1 MSLTKVS
8 YSMINGD
15 MVNVLDYGVV
25 GNGVADDTTALQA
38 AIDAAATAGKTLWWP
53 IGTYKIT
60 ATLNIK
66 NKKISWVGE
75 NYYTNSAE
83 IIGSFDGFLVDG
95 SGVSPSTYY
104 GPYEISNLK
113 FTNSNNGTALG
124 SCGCLNL
131 AYTGTCKIINCAIV
145 AQGTAVQLNETI
157 SATFTDNYVQGD
169 SGTNP
174 NRSYNRGYY
183 GQGRNTR
190 INGGRIYGC
199 YIAADISGDSWVI
212 SQCNTEF
219 NDIIFRTSAL
229 SSMLVEGCHIETSGM
244 LWTNAV
250 NLPTITTT
258 PWTDNMGDGIGWS
271 GSIKFLNCIVFFGA
285 LGTTNGVRAPIFV
298 CKTQA
303 GFGGSLD
310 LSGNSFAVGSSMAT
324 LSNSFSYSA
333 PTDMISGLKF
343 FSSGNTGFI
352 DPNNIPQDQYTNY
365 IRFDTSNGA
374 NLSAKFT
381 NIRLLDSSNTI
392 TQITDGMRVSGYVYN
407 DLYSTFYN
415 RSVINSGLDFSP
427 SANNTFSLGK
437 AGNRWTE
444 VFAVNG
450 VINTSDKNAKTE
462 IEDTSLGLNFINLLQ
477 PKQYKMKQSGRWTD
491 GELVDMVDEN
501 GHVVIDSDGKTIKVI
516 KQGSQQPIPGQRFHQ
531 GLIAQEVKAVL
542 DQLGI
547 DSAMWINGENN
558 IQGLRYEELI
568 APLIKAVQE
577 LSAKVV
583 ALETK

>member
-1 MSLTKVS
+1 
-8 YSMINGD
+8 
-15 MVNVLDYGVV
+15 
-25 GNGVADDTTALQA
+25 
-38 AIDAAATAGKTLWWP
+38 
-53 IGTYKIT
+53 
-60 ATLNIK
+60 
-66 NKKISWVGE
+66 
-75 NYYTNSAE
+75 
-83 IIGSFDGFLVDG
+83 
-95 SGVSPSTYY
+95 
-104 GPYEISNLK
+104 
-113 FTNSNNGTALG
+113 
-124 SCGCLNL
+124 
-131 AYTGTCKIINCAIV
+131 
-145 AQGTAVQLNETI
+145 
-157 SATFTDNYVQGD
+157 
-169 SGTNP
+169 
-174 NRSYNRGYY
+174 
-183 GQGRNTR
+183 
-190 INGGRIYGC
+190 
-199 YIAADISGDSWVI
+199 
-212 SQCNTEF
+212 
-219 NDIIFRTSAL
+219 
-229 SSMLVEGCHIETSGM
+229 MLVEGCHIETSGM

-352 DPNNIPQDQYTNY
+352 DPNSIPQDQYTNY